1 MKRLLTII
9 LLIATTVSMMTAQ
22 TVRRVRNG
30 IILVDSGKTVRAIE
44 PYKGNMESVAAYA
57 GVVNKYKRT
66 FPNVNVYCMVIPNAV
81 AFLSSQDSL
90 PT

>member
-30 IILVDSGKTVRAIE
+30 IILVDSG
-44 PYKGNMESVAAYA
+44 
-57 GVVNKYKRT
+57 
-66 FPNVNVYCMVIPNAV
+66 
-81 AFLSSQDSL
+81 
-90 PT
+90 